1 MSLYHKIRIIF
12 LVAFLFASAFFG
24 LFLFIHHNTQQHD
37 IQKRYMQTARF
48 VLVNLHNNNTVL
60 SHDSQLVE
68 ILKDNNFKL
77 LPNSP
82 ETISDIKSLP
92 LAFSR
97 KTPNNGKVEVYQ
109 GEKNHYLVFGVNDKI
124 VMVLEDLST
133 KKFAWEIIF
142 GYAVSLVFL
151 IMLYLWLT
159 GSLKPLKALQTQI
172 QKVVNGD
179 LSVSTYSNAT
189 DEVGQVAN
197 AFDAALRKIETLIN
211 SRQLF
216 LRTIMHELKTPIAKG
231 VILTEF
237 VENAD
242 IKKGYESVFERLEL
256 LIEEFSK
263 IEQMLSSN
271 YKLKIASY
279 SMIDIVEQAIE
290 LMILDEEEMLQHITI
305 VQNSKLIVNSDFDLL
320 SLAFKNLISN
330 AIAYS
335 PSHHATIRIEKN
347 SVIIE
352 NDGKQFTQDI
362 QSCFIPFHA
371 SSNGSG
377 LGLYIVKNILDL
389 LSHKLNYVY
398 DNKNI
403 FIIEF

>member
-12 LVAFLFASAFFG
+12 LVAFLFVSAFFG
-24 LFLFIHHNTQQHD
+24 LFLFINDNTQKHD
-37 IQKRYMQTARF
+37 TQKRYMQTARF
-48 VLVNLHNNNTVL
+48 VLVNLHNNNNQ
-60 SHDSQLVE
+60 DSQLVE
-68 ILKDNNFKL
+68 ILKENNFRL

-82 ETISDIKSLP
+82 DTISNIKSLP
-92 LAFSR
+92 LVFSR
-97 KTPNNGKVEVYQ
+97 KTPNNNKVEVYK
-109 GEKNHYLVFGVNDKI
+109 GHKNNYLAFEDDDKI
-124 VMVLEDLST
+124 VMVLEDLSIQ
-133 KKFAWEIIF
+133 KSAWEIMF

-151 IMLYLWLT
+151 IMLYLWLI
-159 GSLKPLKALQTQI
+159 GSLKPLKVLQTQI
-172 QKVVNGD
+172 QRVVSGD
-179 LSVSTYSNAT
+179 LSVSTHSNAT
-189 DEVGQVAN
+189 DEIGQVAN

-237 VENAD
+237 VEKAE
-242 IKKGYESVFERLEL
+242 IKKGYENVFERLEL

-271 YKLKIASY
+271 YQLKPASY
-279 SMIDIVEQAIE
+279 SMIDIIEQAME
-290 LMILDEEEMLQHITI
+290 LMILDEEEIQQQITI
-305 VQNSKLIVNSDFDLL
+305 VQNSNLIVHSDFDLL

-330 AIAYS
+330 AISYS

-352 NDGKQFTQDI
+352 NDGKQFTQNI
-362 QSCFIPFHA
+362 QSCFVPFHA
-371 SSNGSG
+371 GSNGSG

-389 LSHKLNYVY
+389 LNHKLKYVY
-398 DNKNI
+398 DKKNI

>member
-12 LVAFLFASAFFG
+12 LVAFLSVSAFFG
-24 LFLFIHHNTQQHD
+24 LFLFINDNTQKHD
-37 IQKRYMQTARF
+37 MQKRYMQTARF
-48 VLVNLHNNNTVL
+48 VLINLHDNHNN
-60 SHDSQLVE
+60 DSQLIE
-68 ILKDNNFKL
+68 ILKENNFRL

-82 ETISDIKSLP
+82 NTISSIKSLT
-92 LAFSR
+92 LVFSR
-97 KTPNNGKVEVYQ
+97 KTPNNSKVEVYK
-109 GEKNHYLVFGVNDKI
+109 GSKNHYLTFEDDDKI
-124 VMVLEDLST
+124 VMVLEDLSIQR
-133 KKFAWEIIF
+133 FAWEIVF

-151 IMLYLWLT
+151 IMLYLWLIE
-159 GSLKPLKALQTQI
+159 GLKPLKLLQMQI
-172 QKVVNGD
+172 QQVVGGD
-179 LSVSTYSNAT
+179 LSVSTHSNAT
-189 DEVGQVAN
+189 DEIGQVAN

-237 VENAD
+237 VEKAD
-242 IKKGYESVFERLEL
+242 IKKGYENVFERLEL

-271 YKLKIASY
+271 YQLKLASY
-279 SMIDIVEQAIE
+279 NMIDIIEQAIE
-290 LMILDEEEMLQHITI
+290 LMIFDEKEVQQHIEI
-305 VQNSKLIVNSDFDLL
+305 VQNSNLIVYSDFDLL

-330 AIAYS
+330 AITYS
-335 PSHHATIRIEKN
+335 PSHRTTIRIEKS

-362 QSCFIPFHA
+362 QSCFVPFHA
-371 SSNGSG
+371 GANGSG

-389 LSHKLNYVY
+389 LNHKLKYVY
-398 DNKNI
+398 DRKNI

>member
-12 LVAFLFASAFFG
+12 LVSLLFVSAFFG
-24 LFLFIHHNTQQHD
+24 LFLFIHDNTQKHD
-37 IQKRYMQTARF
+37 TQKRYMQTARF
-48 VLVNLHNNNTVL
+48 VLVNLHNNNT
-60 SHDSQLVE
+60 HNSQLVE

-82 ETISDIKSLP
+82 DTISHIKSLP
-92 LAFSR
+92 LVFSR
-97 KTPNNGKVEVYQ
+97 KTPNDGKVEVYQ
-109 GEKNHYLVFGVNDKI
+109 GKKNHYLAFSHDDKTI
-124 VMVLEDLST
+124 MVLEDLSS
-133 KKFAWEIIF
+133 KIFAWEIVF
-142 GYAVSLVFL
+142 GYAVSLIFL
-151 IMLYLWLT
+151 IMLYLWLI
-159 GSLKPLKALQTQI
+159 GSLKPLKTLQMQI
-172 QKVVNGD
+172 QQVVNGN
-179 LSVSTYSNAT
+179 LSVSTHSNAT
-189 DEVGQVAN
+189 DEIGQVAN

-231 VILTEF
+231 IILTEF
-237 VENAD
+237 VDNTD

-290 LMILDEEEMLQHITI
+290 LMILDEEEILQHITI

-335 PSHHATIRIEKN
+335 PSRHATIRIEKN

-352 NDGKQFTQDI
+352 NDGKQFTHDI
-362 QSCFIPFHA
+362 QSCFVPFHT

-389 LSHKLNYVY
+389 LRHRLKYVY

>member
-12 LVAFLFASAFFG
+12 LVSLLFVSAFFG
-24 LFLFIHHNTQQHD
+24 LFLFIHDNTQKHD
-37 IQKRYMQTARF
+37 TQKRYMQTARF
-48 VLVNLHNNNTVL
+48 VLVNLHNNNT
-60 SHDSQLVE
+60 HNSQLVE
-68 ILKDNNFKL
+68 ILKDNNLKL

-82 ETISDIKSLP
+82 DTISHIKSLP
-92 LAFSR
+92 LVFSR
-97 KTPNNGKVEVYQ
+97 KTPNDDKVEVYQ
-109 GEKNHYLVFGVNDKI
+109 GKKNHYITFSHDDKTI
-124 VMVLEDLST
+124 MVLEDISS
-133 KKFAWEIIF
+133 KIFAWEIVF
-142 GYAVSLVFL
+142 GYAVSLLFL
-151 IMLYLWLT
+151 IMLYLWLI
-159 GSLKPLKALQTQI
+159 GSLKPLKALQMQI
-172 QKVVNGD
+172 QQVVNGN
-179 LSVSTYSNAT
+179 LSVSTHSNAT
-189 DEVGQVAN
+189 DEIGQVAN
-197 AFDAALRKIETLIN
+197 AFDVALRKIETLIN

-231 VILTEF
+231 IILTEF
-237 VENAD
+237 VDNTD

-290 LMILDEEEMLQHITI
+290 LMILDEEEILQHITI

-335 PSHHATIRIEKN
+335 PSRHATIRIEKN

-352 NDGKQFTQDI
+352 NDGKQFTHDI
-362 QSCFIPFHA
+362 QSCFVPFHA

-389 LSHKLNYVY
+389 LSHRLKYVY